1 MYAILDS
8 NTFHIVV
15 TTLSVIITVI
25 GYALLIAGAVCN
37 STGRWISDKND
48 CINVYISGIFIT
60 FTTSVI
66 WLFTLLFYLIDR
78 CDAPVV
84 ENVNPVRT
92 VRKIK
97 KKKSPLQ
104 GIIVQ

>member
-25 GYALLIAGAVCN
+25 GYALLIAGGVCN
-37 STGRWISDKND
+37 STGGWISDKYQ
-48 CINVYISGIFIT
+48 CMNVYISGIFIT

-84 ENVNPVRT
+84 ENPIVRPVRK
-92 VRKIK
+92 VK
-97 KKKSPLQ
+97 KKKNPLQ
-104 GIIVQ
+104 GIVVQ